1 MTSKKTRLI
10 LLSVFFVAVNM
21 RLPITAIPPLLP
33 SLQKAIGLP
42 SSAAG
47 LITTIPLLTFAVI
60 SPILAK
66 LGKRFGN
73 ERVILAFTVLLVL
86 GSLLRV
92 NQSMMAVMFG
102 TFLIGLGIDS
112 ANVLLP
118 AVIKD
123 QIPMKPMLGVSTYT
137 TTMLEIGALGTG
149 LAGIIVVATNLRFA
163 MLTLFVI
170 SLISLV
176 GWFPMVKRQVA
187 DDEMTKQRKTEKG
200 RSVWTSKTGW
210 VISLFF
216 GLQSLIYYSLLTW
229 LPSVFVSQG
238 FTSIQAGTFVTVM
251 QISSLPFAFLVPLL
265 SDKKGGDAV
274 MVWAVGIGF
283 VGGSLLFAIPGLNV
297 LAVTIIAIFVGI
309 ASGIAFNLS
318 IVYFAQK
325 TANSVETAEVSGMAQ
340 TVGYLLAASGPIVFG
355 YIESLLDSW
364 TLVLL
369 LNAVLAFI
377 LFGAGLYINRKT
389 HIFDVAHK

>member
-251 QISSLPFAFLVPLL
+251 QISSLPFAF
-265 SDKKGGDAV
+265 
-274 MVWAVGIGF
+274 F
-283 VGGSLLFAIPGLNV
+283 
-297 LAVTIIAIFVGI
+297 
-309 ASGIAFNLS
+309 
-318 IVYFAQK
+318 
-325 TANSVETAEVSGMAQ
+325 
-340 TVGYLLAASGPIVFG
+340 
-355 YIESLLDSW
+355 
-364 TLVLL
+364 
-369 LNAVLAFI
+369 
-377 LFGAGLYINRKT
+377 
-389 HIFDVAHK
+389 